1 MVNQAKQSEIS
12 PATVPSLPSPVEDEK
27 LDEKKRSSSDGGMDA
42 AVPYLSVPYL
52 SSQDEKDLE
61 GESAQSEEE
70 MSPYLKI
77 SWKYKW

>member
-12 PATVPSLPSPVEDEK
+12 PATVPSLPSPVEDDK

-42 AVPYLSVPYL
+42 AVPYL